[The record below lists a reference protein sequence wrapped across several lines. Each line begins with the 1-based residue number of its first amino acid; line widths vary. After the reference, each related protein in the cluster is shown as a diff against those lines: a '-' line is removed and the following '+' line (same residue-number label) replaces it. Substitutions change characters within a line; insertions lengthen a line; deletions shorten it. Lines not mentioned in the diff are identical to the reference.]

1 MHSTDHPSRSHR
13 ATVGAFCNFLALG
26 VLAVVALAGCRGGED
41 DEQGEVRP
49 VRVLTLDKSVR
60 GDVFQLVGNVQA
72 QREVNL
78 SFRIGGRLAERL
90 VEVGDVVRPGQL
102 VARLETQDEES
113 GMQSARAQLNAARA
127 LQIEASNN
135 FVRMR
140 DLVEQNA
147 VSRALFD
154 QAQANRRAAES
165 QVESAQAQLNLAQNR
180 LEYTRLVSDVG
191 GVVTAQGAEPGE
203 VVSAGRMIAQVAGEG
218 ARDAVFDVPARIKD
232 NAARD
237 ATVEVLLTADPN
249 VRTSGRVR
257 EVSPRADA
265 VTGTF
270 RVRVALAD
278 PPAAMRLGTTVT
290 GRLPLSATVG
300 IAVPTTAVM
309 RSGRE
314 PAVWVVDP
322 KAKTVSM
329 RAIRIQSSDPYEVVV
344 ASGLKAGDTV
354 VTAGVQALRPGQKVR
369 PLEAA
374 R

>member
-1 MHSTDHPSRSHR
+1 M
-13 ATVGAFCNFLALG
+13 ALA
-26 VLAVVALAGCRGGED
+26 ALAGCRRDSDE
-41 DEQGEVRP
+41 EQGEVRP

-78 SFRIGGRLAERL
+78 SFRIGGRLADRL
-90 VEVGDVVRPGQL
+90 VDVGDVVRPGQL
-102 VARLETQDEES
+102 IARLETQDEES

-127 LQIEASNN
+127 LQVEASNN

-140 DLVEQNA
+140 DLVAQNA

-154 QAQANRRAAES
+154 QAQANRRAADS
-165 QVESAQAQLNLAQNR
+165 QVESAQAQLNLAENR
-180 LEYTRLVSDVG
+180 LGYTRLVSDVG
-191 GVVTAQGAEPGE
+191 GVVTSQGAEPGE
-203 VVSAGRMIAQVAGEG
+203 VVSAGRMIVQIAGED

-232 NAARD
+232 NAARN
-237 ATVEVLLTADPN
+237 ATVEVLLTADPK

-257 EVSPRADA
+257 EVSPRADPM
-265 VTGTF
+265 TGTF
-270 RVRVALAD
+270 RVRVSLAD
-278 PPAAMRLGTTVT
+278 PPPAMRLGTTVT

-322 KAKTVSM
+322 KVKTVSM
-329 RAIRIQSSDPYEVVV
+329 RVIRIQSSDPYEVVV
-344 ASGLKAGDTV
+344 ASGLNAGDTV